1 MSMQIKPILAALR
14 RHKAGTV
21 LIALQIAL
29 TLAIVSNA
37 LFIIQQRVAHLSE
50 PTGVDEA
57 NLLVIANQWAG
68 HMSSQEIDAQIRT
81 DLVALRQLPSVRDAS
96 SSDGFPLSGGNWD
109 NFIMRTPDQ
118 LKPTTD
124 AAVYLGDEHM
134 LDTLGVKLIAGR
146 NFRASEVT
154 QMAARQVVIPSV
166 VIVTKAL
173 ADHLFP
179 DGSALGKPIY
189 SMSATPSTIIGIVE
203 RLQRQSVSN
212 WNMQYAYESLLWPMR
227 QDADSLYYIV
237 RAKSGQLAA
246 AMREAPQALFAQN
259 RMRII
264 DPKVGGSYAQIRARV
279 YDSDRGMAILMGIV
293 SAVLLAITAAGI
305 VGLTSFWVG
314 QRRKQIGVRRALGAT
329 RGDILNYFL
338 TENLLIGIGG
348 VLVGAVL
355 AIGINLWMVTQFEMA
370 RLSLTYVATGVV
382 ALLLLGQGAVLA
394 PALRASHV
402 SPVEATRSV

>member
-329 RGDILNYFL
+329 RGDILSYFL

-348 VLVGAVL
+348 VLAGAVL

-370 RLSLTYVATGVV
+370 RLSLAYVV
-382 ALLLLGQGAVLA
+382 AGVAALLVLGQGAVLA
-394 PALRASHV
+394 PALRASRV